1 VDEDVSNTVH
11 KDNVSAA
18 VLAARCFGLEVAGV
32 DLISTDISQPWHA
45 NGAIINE
52 VNYAP
57 LLGGGDISRSRIP
70 KFLEVLLK
78 GNGRIPV
85 HVHVGSVNA
94 SRAARVTWQHL
105 VDAGVRVALVTADQV
120 LLPSGE
126 PRKMPSEGVYSS
138 ALSLVLS
145 PDTEAL
151 VIVVQTDEFLQS
163 GFPFGHVTEVYE
175 TDEALVSF
183 PEGLRLDAAQ
193 EDNLRRLIRRWR
205 NQSRLGSYRL
215 ASQASP
221 ERKQ

>member
-1 VDEDVSNTVH
+1 VDEDVSNIVH

-32 DLISTDISQPWHA
+32 DIISTDISQPWHV
-45 NGAIINE
+45 NGATINE

-78 GNGRIPV
+78 GDGRIPV
-85 HVHVGSVNA
+85 HVHVGSDNA
-94 SRAARVTWQHL
+94 LRAARVTWQQL
-105 VDAGVRVALVTADQV
+105 VDAGVRVAFVTADQV

-151 VIVVQTDEFLQS
+151 VIVVQTDEFVQT
-163 GFPFGHVTEVYE
+163 GFPFDHVTEVYE
-175 TDEALVSF
+175 TDEALSSF
-183 PEGLRLDAAQ
+183 PEGVTLDSAR
-193 EDNLRRLIRRWR
+193 EDNLRGLIRRWR
-205 NQSRLGSYRL
+205 DQSRLSTDRL
-215 ASQASP
+215 VCQAAR
-221 ERKQ
+221 ERK